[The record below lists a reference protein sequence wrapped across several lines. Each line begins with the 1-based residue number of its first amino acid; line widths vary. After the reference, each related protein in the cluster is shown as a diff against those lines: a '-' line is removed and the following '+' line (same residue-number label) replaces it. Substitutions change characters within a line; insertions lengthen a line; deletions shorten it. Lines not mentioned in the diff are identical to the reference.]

1 MPMGRRLSLL
11 CCSCLPR
18 KQRDNLSSR
27 SLYPDQDSSGHDDY
41 SDEDDYYPSHARL
54 ESLAPSSSSSSQPYS
69 RNNNPWPS
77 SLSNGRFSKQSSR
90 GSHQRK
96 PNPFRNPYR
105 DDNDEEGDG
114 GEAGDGGSNGG
125 GGGGGVVRD
134 KGIGITS
141 FAPYRD
147 DSGSDDGGSG
157 SSAEAEDEEREDRR
171 LGRELR
177 MGANGEPKDEST
189 SNSHGHGGSAL
200 QNPTRVNAKMDVTPY
215 RIFDSSSTTT
225 TTTTRVRSARP
236 PRNPQGKMRWHDG
249 DISSDNEDGEVDA
262 EEVIDVDALI
272 AEQERITREL
282 AAQEEALRREEEA
295 AILSKRLAAIR
306 AAEKRGLLRFEGD
319 RLVIPNGDSN
329 NNTTSTIT
337 KSKGIAIPSQSR
349 TVQEHDGE
357 GKQQRL
363 ARERTTSSGASSFV
377 GGVDA
382 FNQELKMM
390 DLDMSA
396 SRSTEKTAARPSTI
410 TTTTSTSTSRST
422 STSTSTNTG
431 PSLRGAVS
439 TGVSTSMSTSTN
451 STPTV
456 AINPREV
463 FNNITSFLKKVDSV
477 IAGEGDSSDEATF
490 LDQEQVL
497 GKGRAKLA
505 RRPQESRVHGPEET
519 GALESKAVVVGTVG
533 APTVQKAAT
542 PVPFDAANMREED
555 DNNEQPYPE
564 DPFNTQTS
572 DPLDDNSNSSSRRD
586 PHASKE
592 RITPDPPV
600 AEKKETAG
608 ETKPKAAASPEP
620 SSPVSPVS
628 PIYGHLSE
636 SVAAVV
642 PERVFSTF
650 TSLFNSGSSFMGL
663 WGTGGVGAGGAG
675 DDDDDDGRGA
685 NGGVAADGRRL
696 SDLKYGDPKKHRF
709 NYQDHHNTTGASA
722 GKRVDDDDDSSID
735 DYDF

>member
-1 MPMGRRLSLL
+1 MGRRLSLL
-11 CCSCLPR
+11 CCPCLPR

-69 RNNNPWPS
+69 NNNSPWPS
-77 SLSNGRFSKQSSR
+77 GLSNGRFSKQSSR

-96 PNPFRNPYR
+96 PNPFRTPYH

-114 GEAGDGGSNGG
+114 REAGDGASNGG
-125 GGGGGVVRD
+125 GSGGGVIRD
-134 KGIGITS
+134 KGVGITS

-147 DSGSDDGGSG
+147 DSGSDNGGSG
-157 SSAEAEDEEREDRR
+157 SGAEAEGEEREDRR
-171 LGRELR
+171 LRRELR
-177 MGANGEPKDEST
+177 MGGSGEPKDEST
-189 SNSHGHGGSAL
+189 SNDHGHGGSAL
-200 QNPTRVNAKMDVTPY
+200 QNPTRVHAKMDVSPY
-215 RIFDSSSTTT
+215 RIFDSSSSTT

-319 RLVIPNGDSN
+319 RLVIPNSDSN
-329 NNTTSTIT
+329 NNMTSTIT
-337 KSKGIAIPSQSR
+337 KSKSITIPSQSR

-463 FNNITSFLKKVDSV
+463 FNNITSFLKKVDGV
-477 IAGEGDSSDEATF
+477 IAGESDSSDEATIS
-490 LDQEQVL
+490 DQEQVL

-505 RRPQESRVHGPEET
+505 RGPQESRVHGPEET
-519 GALESKAVVVGTVG
+519 GALKSKVVVAGTVE
-533 APTVQKAAT
+533 APTVQRAAT
-542 PVPFDAANMREED
+542 PVPFDAANQGEDD

-572 DPLDDNSNSSSRRD
+572 DPLDDNNNSRSRRD

-592 RITPDPPV
+592 RITPDSPG

-608 ETKPKAAASPEP
+608 ETKHKAAALPEP
-620 SSPVSPVS
+620 ASPVSPVS

-675 DDDDDDGRGA
+675 DDDDDGRGT

-709 NYQDHHNTTGASA
+709 NYQDHHNTLATGASTA
-722 GKRVDDDDDSSID
+722 KRVDDDDNSSID